1 MDARLEYMAEIRIRE
16 LEAELARQR
25 EVAQGL
31 YEALKEVRDTIQAL
45 IDGGYY
51 GYVDQRRRIDIA
63 LAAAD
68 GEVE

>member
-1 MDARLEYMAEIRIRE
+1 MKTHKVWRHDIGKSQDMVPA
-16 LEAELARQR
+16 